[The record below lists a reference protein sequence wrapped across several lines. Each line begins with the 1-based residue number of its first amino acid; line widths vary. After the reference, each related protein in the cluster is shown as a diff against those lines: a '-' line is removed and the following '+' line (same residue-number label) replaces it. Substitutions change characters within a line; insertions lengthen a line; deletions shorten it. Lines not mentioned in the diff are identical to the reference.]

1 MTSHLYSMLK
11 TRCTPRQVKRVD
23 YEMKPKAGFLSL
35 AEELLFYILSLLPC
49 RDILRC
55 TSVCKALRQTY
66 ISSSRLQ
73 YIVELNGQHL
83 LPMPNTG
90 DLAPV
95 SQRLQLLRD
104 RAHAWFKF
112 DLYSFKTIS
121 IPNIPYGHETFFTD
135 GHFYFWDNMENSA
148 TIIPVLPKPSQ
159 QIIKRKWS
167 PEALCVV
174 PHSINRNVFIDPGQN
189 LIAVL
194 YYVDDEPETL
204 YIDLRAL
211 DSGGIHPRAAG
222 RTLFLSDLLE
232 NDDDDLVETTGT
244 SLKGCGRHIALRR
257 VYVISVEDEDGEGIS
272 REYILQLQIWD
283 WQHSTTSC
291 SVLSDVMRYP
301 AVGSTDFCFLENN
314 RLLVVIEDLKLYSI
328 EDMSQ
333 APQLLACFLPPL
345 LLSNMQCLFPMD
357 DIEHSAQLQMQARK
371 TMHTPDPTNQLLCLI
386 ASDLVFVIST
396 RIFFDLDG
404 VAVATPIPWNQWG
417 PSNTRVLEHPDPFRF
432 KIHVRGNRV
441 LQSFEASAGSIQYKL
456 RLMDFS
462 PLAVMNRRGL
472 GRVVKEPSTID
483 IAGSFGSSVVS
494 LTTSLPYVEVVSD
507 RRFHKLQN
515 IWLERD
521 RIYLLNTVWEYTV
534 IHGSVRDLTGLTRRL
549 EAIDL

>member
-1 MTSHLYSMLK
+1 MTSHSYPMIK
-11 TRCTPRQVKRVD
+11 PRCTPRQVKRVD
-23 YEMKPKAGFLSL
+23 YEMKLKAGLLSL
-35 AEELLFYILSLLPC
+35 AEELQFYILSFLPC

-55 TSVCKALRQTY
+55 TSVCKTLRQTY
-66 ISSSRLQ
+66 ISSSELQ
-73 YIVELNGQHL
+73 YIVELSGQHL
-83 LPMPNTG
+83 LPVPNTG
-90 DLAPV
+90 DPTPV

-104 RAHAWFKF
+104 GAHTWFKF
-112 DLYSFKTIS
+112 DLHSFETTS
-121 IPNIPYGHETFFTD
+121 ILDIRSDQKTFFTD
-135 GHFYFWDNMENSA
+135 GHFYFWDNIKNSA

-159 QIIKRKWS
+159 QILERKWS
-167 PEALCVV
+167 PQALRAV
-174 PHSINRNVFIDPGQN
+174 PDSTNLNVFIDPGQN

-222 RTLFLSDLLE
+222 RTLFLSELVEYD
-232 NDDDDLVETTGT
+232 NDNDYIETTGT
-244 SLKGCGRHIALRR
+244 SLKGCGRHIALQCSH
-257 VYVISVEDEDGEGIS
+257 VASVEDEDGNRS
-272 REYILQLQIWD
+272 QLQIWD
-283 WQHSTTSC
+283 WQHSTISC

-301 AVGSTDFCFLENN
+301 AVGSADFCFLENN

-357 DIEHSAQLQMQARK
+357 DIEHSAQPQMQARQ
-371 TMHTPDPTNQLLCLI
+371 TMHTPNPTNQLLCLI

-404 VAVATPIPWNQWG
+404 IAVATPIPWNHWG
-417 PSNTRVLEHPDPFRF
+417 PSNTRVLEHPNPSRY
-432 KIHVRGNRV
+432 KIHVRRNRV
-441 LQSFEASAGSIQYKL
+441 LQSFDAGSRQCAL
-456 RLMDFS
+456 RMIDFS
-462 PLAVMNRRGL
+462 PLAVTNRRGL

-483 IAGSFGSSVVS
+483 IAESFGNSGVS

-507 RRFHKLQN
+507 RRFDELQN

-521 RIYLLNTVWEYTV
+521 RIYLLNTIRERTV
-534 IHGSVRDLTGLTRRL
+534 IDRGFLWIGISWKFRSLTCRIESV
-549 EAIDL
+549 IS